1 MKINYSEIT
10 SAVNPRIKAIKK
22 LEQKRQRN
30 KEGRFVIE
38 GFHLVI
44 EAIQHHGEIETILF
58 ADNCDKSALASIKT
72 LLQQNADDLPASI
85 DMIMI
90 TESIVTTLSQTPAPQ
105 GIIAVL
111 KQPKHSLETVL
122 QIAETASSKRSKES
136 AEEFLEKS
144 LEQSTH
150 SENSGNKTNLKRAL
164 PHLLLLDNVQDPG
177 NVGTMIRTAE
187 AAGFTAVILGEGSA
201 DLFNDKTIRATQ
213 GAFFQLSILRG
224 NLVNIL
230 PKLHDAGYESWVTT
244 LEEATFYNELPKPQK
259 CALIMGN
266 EGQGVHLAI
275 QKLATTKVKIPMLGQ
290 AESLNVGV
298 AAGILIYDLMLK

>member
-10 SAVNPRIKAIKK
+10 SAVNPKIKAIKK
-22 LEQKRQRN
+22 LEQKRQRD

-58 ADNCDKSALASIKT
+58 ADNCDQSALAGIEA
-72 LLQQNADDLPASI
+72 LLQQNADDLPSI
-85 DMIMI
+85 IEMIMI
-90 TESIVTTLSQTPAPQ
+90 TESILTTLSQTPAPQ

-111 KQPKHSLETVL
+111 KQPKYSLETVL
-122 QIAETASSKRSKES
+122 QIAEMASSKLSQES
-136 AEEFLEKS
+136 S
-144 LEQSTH
+144 EQSIH
-150 SENSGNKTNLKRAL
+150 SENSDNRTNLKRAL
-164 PHLLLLDNVQDPG
+164 PHLLLLENVQDPG

-213 GAFFQLSILRG
+213 GALFQLPILRG
-224 NLVNIL
+224 NLADIL

-266 EGQGVHLAI
+266 EGQGVHLNI

>member
-10 SAVNPRIKAIKK
+10 SAVNPKIKAIKK
-22 LEQKRQRN
+22 LEQKRQRD

-58 ADNCDKSALASIKT
+58 ADNCDQSALAGIET
-72 LLQQNADDLPASI
+72 LLQQNADHLPASI
-85 DMIMI
+85 EMIMI
-90 TESIVTTLSQTPAPQ
+90 TESILTTLSQTPAPQ

-111 KQPKHSLETVL
+111 KQPEHSLETVL
-122 QIAETASSKRSKES
+122 QIAKTAPSKRSKEFFGE
-136 AEEFLEKS
+136 A
-144 LEQSTH
+144 LEQSIH
-150 SENSGNKTNLKRAL
+150 SENSGNRTNLKRAL

-213 GAFFQLSILRG
+213 GALFQLPILRG
-224 NLVNIL
+224 NLADIL
-230 PKLHDAGYESWVTT
+230 PELHDAGYESWVTT

-266 EGQGVHLAI
+266 EGQGVHPNI

>member
-10 SAVNPRIKAIKK
+10 SAVNPKIKAIKK
-22 LEQKRQRN
+22 LEQKRQRD

-58 ADNCDKSALASIKT
+58 ADNCDQSALAGIET
-72 LLQQNADDLPASI
+72 LLQQNADHLPASI
-85 DMIMI
+85 EMIMI
-90 TESIVTTLSQTPAPQ
+90 TESILTTLSQTPAPQ

-111 KQPKHSLETVL
+111 KQPEHSLETVL
-122 QIAETASSKRSKES
+122 QIAKTAPSKRSKEFFGE
-136 AEEFLEKS
+136 A
-144 LEQSTH
+144 LEQSIH
-150 SENSGNKTNLKRAL
+150 SENSGNATTLKRAL

-177 NVGTMIRTAE
+177 NVGTIIRTAE

-213 GAFFQLSILRG
+213 GALFQLPILRG
-224 NLVNIL
+224 NLADIL
-230 PKLHDAGYESWVTT
+230 PELHDAGYESWVTT

-266 EGQGVHLAI
+266 EGQGVHPNI

>member
-10 SAVNPRIKAIKK
+10 SAVNSKIKAIKK
-22 LEQKRQRN
+22 LEQKRQRD

-44 EAIQHHGEIETILF
+44 EAIQHHGEIEAILF
-58 ADNCDKSALASIKT
+58 ADNCDKSALAGIEA
-72 LLQQNADDLPASI
+72 LLQQNADAFPNAI
-85 DMIMI
+85 KMIMI

-111 KQPKHSLETVL
+111 KQPKHSLETIL
-122 QIAETASSKRSKES
+122 QIAETASSKGSKES
-136 AEEFLEKS
+136 FHL
-144 LEQSTH
+144 
-150 SENSGNKTNLKRAL
+150 ENSDNRANLKRAL

-213 GAFFQLSILRG
+213 GALFQLPILRG
-224 NLVNIL
+224 NLADIL
-230 PKLHDAGYESWVTT
+230 PELHAAGYESWVTT

-266 EGQGVHLAI
+266 EGQGVHPNI

>member
-10 SAVNPRIKAIKK
+10 SAVNPKIKAIKK
-22 LEQKRQRN
+22 LEQKRQRD

-58 ADNCDKSALASIKT
+58 ADNCDQSALAGIET
-72 LLQQNADDLPASI
+72 LLQQNADHLPASI
-85 DMIMI
+85 EMIMI
-90 TESIVTTLSQTPAPQ
+90 TESILTTLSQTPAPQ

-111 KQPKHSLETVL
+111 KQPEHSLETVL
-122 QIAETASSKRSKES
+122 QIAKTAPSKRSKEFFGE
-136 AEEFLEKS
+136 A
-144 LEQSTH
+144 LEQSIH
-150 SENSGNKTNLKRAL
+150 SENSGNATTLKRAL

-213 GAFFQLSILRG
+213 GALFQLPILRG
-224 NLVNIL
+224 NLADIL
-230 PKLHDAGYESWVTT
+230 PELHDAGYESWVTT

-266 EGQGVHLAI
+266 EGQGVHPNI